1 MGSVYSLGG
10 IANLGESWT
19 NDTPSVRSTPA
30 AGNDGANPT
39 PAVDVDPTA
48 TSTIPV
54 LSRVEALKGS
64 NPSEFQQVVS
74 DAVTKLKVEARQTTD
89 PFAASYLWNLAN
101 RFQLALDSGD
111 GQPSEQGA
119 PASVSSQSAIE

>member
-10 IANLGESWT
+10 IANLGESWP
-19 NDTPSVRSTPA
+19 NDTPSVRVTATES
-30 AGNDGANPT
+30 NDSSDPT
-39 PAVDVDPTA
+39 SGVDVDPKA

-54 LSRVEALKGS
+54 LSSVEQLKGS

-89 PFAASYLWNLAN
+89 PFAASYLWGLAN

-111 GQPSEQGA
+111 GQPSEQAAPSSASSA
-119 PASVSSQSAIE
+119 PAIK

>member
-10 IANLGESWT
+10 TTRVSESWPG
-19 NDTPSVRSTPA
+19 DTSSSRATVSNSNSDPLS
-30 AGNDGANPT
+30 GL
-39 PAVDVDPTA
+39 DVDPKA

-54 LSRVEALKGS
+54 LSSVEQLKGS

-89 PFAASYLWNLAN
+89 PFASSYLWNLAN
-101 RFQLALDSGD
+101 RFQLALDSGN
-111 GQPSEQGA
+111 GQPSQE
-119 PASVSSQSAIE
+119 PANAVSQSEIE

>member
-1 MGSVYSLGG
+1 MGSLSSLGATASIG
-10 IANLGESWT
+10 DSWS
-19 NDTPSVRSTPA
+19 NDTSSSRSNA
-30 AGNDGANPT
+30 GANGNSTDPT
-39 PAVDVDPTA
+39 LGPDVDPKD

-54 LSRVEALKGS
+54 LSQVEQLQGS

-74 DAVTKLKVEARQTTD
+74 DAVNKLKVEARQTTD

-111 GQPSEQGA
+111 GQNSGKTSTPSVAEIA
-119 PASVSSQSAIE
+119 